1 MTMICIIFFRLTT
14 KIIYFFSSMVD
25 QYLFFITY
33 GSEKDFIHIVHY
45 VCVCMCEISEYC
57 LLF

>member
-1 MTMICIIFFRLTT
+1 
-14 KIIYFFSSMVD
+14 MVD